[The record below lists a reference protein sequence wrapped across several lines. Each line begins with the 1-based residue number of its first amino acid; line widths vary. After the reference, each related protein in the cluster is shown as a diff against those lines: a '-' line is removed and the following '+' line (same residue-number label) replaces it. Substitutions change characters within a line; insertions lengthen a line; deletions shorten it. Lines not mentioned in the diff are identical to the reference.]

1 MTRILN
7 LNICSIRKDVLL
19 EQPLKGILFTPN
31 VDHLVR
37 LQHDRAFYD
46 AYKKADWVI
55 CDSVILQRMSLLL
68 KDRIIESIPGST
80 FFHEF
85 CDFHRHDENCRIF
98 ILGGKKGVAQLARQN
113 INQRV
118 GRELVVGAHSPS
130 FSFVQDR
137 NESMEI
143 IQMINNSEASVL
155 MVCATSPKQE
165 LWIAKYYEKL
175 PHVGLF

>member
-37 LQHDRAFYD
+37 LQKDRAFYY

-68 KDRIIESIPGST
+68 KERI
-80 FFHEF
+80 
-85 CDFHRHDENCRIF
+85 
-98 ILGGKKGVAQLARQN
+98 RQFG
-113 INQRV
+113 IR
-118 GRELVVGAHSPS
+118 
-130 FSFVQDR
+130 
-137 NESMEI
+137 
-143 IQMINNSEASVL
+143 
-155 MVCATSPKQE
+155 
-165 LWIAKYYEKL
+165 KL
-175 PHVGLF
+175 PKKLVI